1 MYGRDTTTRSVNRSQ
16 IAPTPTPATGTQLI
30 SRASGDPEKT
40 AQVWFPYAL
49 AIAVVLY
56 FVWAVLE
63 QHQRVKSALKPQA
76 IGINL
81 RNLAVV
87 MVTVILGLNIF
98 KIAAVKYSALTGG
111 RFGGRL
117 VVYLAGGA

>member
-1 MYGRDTTTRSVNRSQ
+1 MYGRESTSQ
-16 IAPTPTPATGTQLI
+16 KTNQVAPTPSPASGTQLI
-30 SRASGDPEKT
+30 SRASGDPET
-40 AQVWFPYAL
+40 QAL
-49 AIAVVLY
+49 TWYPFVLLGGVVLY
-56 FVWAVLE
+56 FVWAILE
-63 QHQRVKSALKPQA
+63 QHEKIKGSLKPQA

-98 KIAAVKYSALTGG
+98 KIAAVKYSAFTGG

-117 VVYLAGGA
+117 LVQLAGGA

>member
-1 MYGRDTTTRSVNRSQ
+1 MYGRESTKPVASSQ
-16 IAPTPTPATGTQLI
+16 IAPTPSPASGAQLI
-30 SRASGDPEKT
+30 SRASGDPEQT

-56 FVWAVLE
+56 FVWAIVE

-81 RNLAVV
+81 RNLAV
-87 MVTVILGLNIF
+87 MLTTVILGLNIF
-98 KIAAVKYSALTGG
+98 KIAAVKYSAFTGG
-111 RFGGRL
+111 KYGGRL
-117 VVYLAGGA
+117 LVYLAGGA